1 MSINSIKVNSILAVL
16 IIYFESCL
24 VIVGFTG
31 ASLLG
36 VFQSIKK
43 HVTTIEKVSKIK
55 FINYNGSDLSNG
67 KIFLKFIVN
76 ACCTFI
82 WVIDV
87 IFMNITS
94 KKQRISEMLLKVYCI
109 SEK

>member
-1 MSINSIKVNSILAVL
+1 M
-16 IIYFESCL
+16 
-24 VIVGFTG
+24 GFTG